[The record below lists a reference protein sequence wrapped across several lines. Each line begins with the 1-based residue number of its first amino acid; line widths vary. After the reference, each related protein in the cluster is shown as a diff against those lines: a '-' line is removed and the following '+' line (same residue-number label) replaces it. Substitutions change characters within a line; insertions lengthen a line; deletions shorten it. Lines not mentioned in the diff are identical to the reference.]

1 VEYKKLELLW
11 AQSKDAWQALLNEL
25 PNDNTTSDGVLVA
38 VGHPA
43 THLALILLN
52 ELPNDN
58 TTSDGV
64 LVAVGHP
71 ATHLALI
78 CRCLNLQME
87 YMSSFHVMNLDKSP
101 LNPRGTA
108 SSMAA
113 AAP

>member
-43 THLALILLN
+43 THLALI
-52 ELPNDN
+52 
-58 TTSDGV
+58 
-64 LVAVGHP
+64 
-71 ATHLALI
+71 

-87 YMSSFHVMNLDKSP
+87 YMSSFHVMNLIDHP
-101 LNPRGTA
+101 
-108 SSMAA
+108 
-113 AAP
+113 